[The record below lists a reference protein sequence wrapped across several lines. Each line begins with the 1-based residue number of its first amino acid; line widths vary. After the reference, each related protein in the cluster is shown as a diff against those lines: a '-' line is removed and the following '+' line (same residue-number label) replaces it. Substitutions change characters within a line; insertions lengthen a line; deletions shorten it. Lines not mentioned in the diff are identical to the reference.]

1 MAVADFQDAMLRIR
15 RPRTRR
21 DLLPRVRS
29 LRIPHLVPL
38 GVVLLAAGLGMLAS
52 LLQTPHV
59 AAFPDSDGYLAVAH
73 RLLTTHQFTDPI
85 RTPGYPAFLALIFL
99 LTGGEHWNAVVVA
112 QAALIILAAV
122 EIYVLVYRMTDRRWV
137 AALIAAAAGLN
148 LYFTSWARVLLSEA
162 LSYWVLVTVFLVF
175 ERYLRTERR
184 GFLVALTLLSTLA
197 IFIRPQFI
205 YLPIM
210 LIAILALRAARLH
223 QLRRIWRPLAVS
235 LAVTYTLILAYMG
248 ANAREQGLF
257 SLSKVSSVDL
267 LGKVMVLNARDDLP
281 LTGADPRFAPLVAD
295 LNRYRPRGDA
305 WGFLKAHPEYD
316 STSGSLYATFS
327 LQVLAHHPLTAFL
340 GTYDDFSTT
349 ISPSLPP
356 ANLVPYEGT
365 SPWMVA
371 LAQYSRLPQL
381 AYGPLLFLLL
391 VYAIFAWRRPT
402 QTSAILI
409 FTLFAVTALHI
420 AVAAAG
426 DYESFDRLR
435 FPVDWAI
442 LAGTPLAAIDLI
454 TGRLRRRASASSAAG
469 GLEDATPAENSPPRA
484 LSGSG
489 PSGPPARA
497 SARPL

>member
-1 MAVADFQDAMLRIR
+1 
-15 RPRTRR
+15 
-21 DLLPRVRS
+21 
-29 LRIPHLVPL
+29 
-38 GVVLLAAGLGMLAS
+38 
-52 LLQTPHV
+52 
-59 AAFPDSDGYLAVAH
+59 
-73 RLLTTHQFTDPI
+73 
-85 RTPGYPAFLALIFL
+85 
-99 LTGGEHWNAVVVA
+99 
-112 QAALIILAAV
+112 
-122 EIYVLVYRMTDRRWV
+122 
-137 AALIAAAAGLN
+137 
-148 LYFTSWARVLLSEA
+148 
-162 LSYWVLVTVFLVF
+162 
-175 ERYLRTERR
+175 
-184 GFLVALTLLSTLA
+184 
-197 IFIRPQFI
+197 
-205 YLPIM
+205 
-210 LIAILALRAARLH
+210 
-223 QLRRIWRPLAVS
+223 
-235 LAVTYTLILAYMG
+235 
-248 ANAREQGLF
+248 
-257 SLSKVSSVDL
+257 
-267 LGKVMVLNARDDLP
+267 LP

-365 SPWMVA
+365 SPWMFA